1 MGRKEAAS
9 TRALNFF
16 FLPRRS
22 YWLGRSGH
30 GCQSGAPER
39 QTPTSLQARATT
51 RPSDGPNWARE
62 VHSRRLQ
69 GFFLLLGDE
78 MTYIWLITT
87 VFTLLEF
94 AIDGYFKSIN
104 DSLRKLENASV
115 TTQNRQHLF
124 GCNPHPPGCLKR
136 HQLADRLTGT
146 GSSAVGCHHDDQTNK
161 RRLGGAEWLHSIF
174 ILEPMLTI
182 HTVLYFMPL

>member
-1 MGRKEAAS
+1 MGGAGQGKSSGDRRRVRTGDPGKLAAWPGTEGKSRQEMGRKEAAS

-30 GCQSGAPER
+30 GCRSGAPER

-104 DSLRKLENASV
+104 DSLKTGKCE
-115 TTQNRQHLF
+115 
-124 GCNPHPPGCLKR
+124 CNNTK
-136 HQLADRLTGT
+136 
-146 GSSAVGCHHDDQTNK
+146 
-161 RRLGGAEWLHSIF
+161 
-174 ILEPMLTI
+174 
-182 HTVLYFMPL
+182 